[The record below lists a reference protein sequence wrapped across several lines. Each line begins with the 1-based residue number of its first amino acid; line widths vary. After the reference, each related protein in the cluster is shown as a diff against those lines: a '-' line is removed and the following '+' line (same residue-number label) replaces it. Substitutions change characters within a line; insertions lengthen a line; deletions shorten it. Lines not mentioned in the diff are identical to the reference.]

1 MSEEIEQEDPQG
13 VVYEE
18 CDTRLEIINEC
29 HTALSSLEM
38 LDPSMLGKK
47 AERQVRNIRRRCLDV
62 LDYYIKELHDE
73 IFEEDEGED

>member
-1 MSEEIEQEDPQG
+1 MSEEPEQVEEIIYEDS
-13 VVYEE
+13 
-18 CDTRLEIINEC
+18 DTRYDIISEC
-29 HTALSSLEM
+29 HTALASLEM

-62 LDYYIKELHDE
+62 LDYYVKELHDE